1 MFFSSDIIT
10 LESNMETSTLDR
22 LKTIFNR
29 YKLALRTSNEVDVEI
44 GGGNNIKLLRF
55 YYLYLPL
62 AIGCSITII
71 GFLVDF
77 VLFEL
82 CGAPFILYAVYGLAQ
97 VNNALKDN
105 RNTIIIRNNEIRISM
120 NDVVTKLNSAHIKSY
135 EVKSEYI
142 DDELYE
148 GQLWLTDIENR
159 KYVLLTLL
167 DHNQGILNDNLDFLS
182 QFIQTKM
189 NTSSNS

>member
-1 MFFSSDIIT
+1 MEISV
-10 LESNMETSTLDR
+10 LER

-29 YKLALRTSNEVDVEI
+29 YKLAFRTLNEDDLEI

-55 YYLYLPL
+55 YYLYLPF
-62 AIGCSITII
+62 AIGCGITSI

-77 VLFEL
+77 VLFMF
-82 CGAPFILYAVYGLAQ
+82 CGIPFLLYAVYGLTQ

-105 RNTIIIRNNEIRISM
+105 RNTTIIRDGELRISM
-120 NDVVTKLNSAHIKSY
+120 NDIVTKLNSVHIKSC

-148 GQLWLTDIENR
+148 GQLWLTDTENR
-159 KYVLLTLL
+159 KHVLLTLL
-167 DHNQGILNDNLDFLS
+167 DHNQSILNDNLDFLS

-189 NTSSNS
+189 NTSHIG

>member
-1 MFFSSDIIT
+1 M
-10 LESNMETSTLDR
+10 ESLTLDR

-29 YKLALRTSNEVDVEI
+29 YKLAFRTLNEDDLEI

-55 YYLYLPL
+55 YYLYLPF
-62 AIGCSITII
+62 AIGCGITSI

-77 VLFEL
+77 VLLIF
-82 CGAPFILYAVYGLAQ
+82 CGIPFLLYAVYGLTQ

-105 RNTIIIRNNEIRISM
+105 RNTTIIRDGELRISINEI
-120 NDVVTKLNSAHIKSY
+120 VTKLNSTHIKSC
-135 EVKSEYI
+135 EVKLEYI

-148 GQLWLTDIENR
+148 GQLWLTDTENR
-159 KYVLLTLL
+159 KYILLTLL
-167 DHNQGILNDNLDFLS
+167 DHNQSILNDNLDFLS

-189 NTSSNS
+189 NTSRIG

>member
-1 MFFSSDIIT
+1 
-10 LESNMETSTLDR
+10 MEASTLNR

-29 YKLALRTSNEVDVEI
+29 YKLAIRTLNEDDLEI

-62 AIGCSITII
+62 AIGSSITTT

-77 VLFEL
+77 VLFKF
-82 CGAPFILYAVYGLAQ
+82 CGIPFLLYAVYGFAQ
-97 VNNALKDN
+97 VNNALNDN
-105 RNTIIIRNNEIRISM
+105 QNTTIIRKDEIRIAM
-120 NDVVTKLNSAHIKSY
+120 NDVITNLNSAHIKSC

-148 GQLWLTDIENR
+148 GQLWLTDTENT
-159 KYVLLTLL
+159 KHVLLTLL
-167 DHNQGILNDNLDFLS
+167 DHNQSILNDNLDFLS

-189 NTSSNS
+189 SAASKS